1 MSAKSGNFAVSKL
14 PQKLWPY
21 KIKTQKKGKYT
32 FLVSPAELSNRLF
45 PCAGFSVSKNSSQIR
60 LLSGKQVIGETLA
73 RKNIFFLIEE
83 KRNT

>member
-1 MSAKSGNFAVSKL
+1 MCCDLLFAV
-14 PQKLWPY
+14 
-21 KIKTQKKGKYT
+21 KIYISRVVC
-32 FLVSPAELSNRLF
+32 FVALLVSPAELSNRLF